1 VTGTVPIYW
10 GDPKIDEVF
19 DTSGM
24 IIVNSF
30 EEINEVI
37 NEIQK
42 IDFELYKTG
51 IKNNF
56 DESKKYILSE
66 NYLYENYK
74 FLIQ

>member
-1 VTGTVPIYW
+1 MNVDGVRRIATGL
-10 GDPKIDEVF
+10 
-19 DTSGM
+19 
-24 IIVNSF
+24 
-30 EEINEVI
+30 EIHHRENGI
-37 NEIQK
+37 RLKTHNLIQK

>member
-1 VTGTVPIYW
+1 
-10 GDPKIDEVF
+10 
-19 DTSGM
+19 M

-42 IDFELYKTG
+42 IDFESYKIG

>member
-1 VTGTVPIYW
+1 
-10 GDPKIDEVF
+10 
-19 DTSGM
+19 M

-30 EEINEVI
+30 EEIDEVI
-37 NEIQK
+37 NKIQK
-42 IDFELYKTG
+42 IDFEPYKTG

-56 DESKKYILSE
+56 DESKIYILSE